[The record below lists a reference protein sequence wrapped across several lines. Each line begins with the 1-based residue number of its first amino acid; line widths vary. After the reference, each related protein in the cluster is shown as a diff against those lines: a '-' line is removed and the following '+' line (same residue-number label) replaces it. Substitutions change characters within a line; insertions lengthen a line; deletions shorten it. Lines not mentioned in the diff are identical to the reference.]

1 LKKPSMKANSEQKY
15 VRITPRKLRLVVD
28 SIRKLTPEQA
38 IEVLPLINKRAAE
51 PLLKAVKS
59 AVSNAKN
66 KGIDSADLRF
76 VEIQINEGP
85 RIKRGRPVSRGRWH
99 PVLKRMSHIKVIV
112 EAKKEKEKQKRKN
125 GTKN

>member
-1 LKKPSMKANSEQKY
+1 
-15 VRITPRKLRLVVD
+15 
-28 SIRKLTPEQA
+28 
-38 IEVLPLINKRAAE
+38 
-51 PLLKAVKS
+51 
-59 AVSNAKN
+59 VSNAKN

>member
-1 LKKPSMKANSEQKY
+1 MKANSEQKY